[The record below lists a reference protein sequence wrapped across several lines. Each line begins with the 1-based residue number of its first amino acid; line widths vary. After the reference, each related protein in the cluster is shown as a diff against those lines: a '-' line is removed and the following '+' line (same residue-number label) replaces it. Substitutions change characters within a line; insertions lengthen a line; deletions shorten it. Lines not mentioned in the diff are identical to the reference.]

1 MQYRELVIPQKHA
14 NVIWWAAWLSL
25 GATWHAVYIQQP
37 GFGIV
42 PTCVLCTSLNY
53 WRNPVRTSWRR
64 TIDMSTVFVGLCYQ
78 TTLAY
83 NMPDA
88 LYRDLYF
95 SCIAASSACYA
106 FGHLFMALN
115 MPRAS
120 AYAHAGIHVV
130 ANMGNIA
137 LQRGAKALI

>member
-1 MQYRELVIPQKHA
+1 MSCSDLVIGQSHA

-25 GATWHAVYIQQP
+25 GASCHALYIQQP
-37 GFGIV
+37 GFAFV
-42 PTCVLCTSLNY
+42 PAFVLFTSLNY

-64 TIDMSTVFVGLCYQ
+64 TIDMSAVLISLCYQ
-78 TTLAY
+78 TRLAY

-95 SCIAASSACYA
+95 NCIATSSALYA
-106 FGHLFMALN
+106 LGYLFMALN
-115 MPRAS
+115 MPRTS

-137 LQRGAKALI
+137 LQRGHI

>member
-1 MQYRELVIPQKHA
+1 MSCSDLVIGQSHA

-25 GATWHAVYIQQP
+25 GASCHALYIQQP
-37 GFGIV
+37 GFAFV
-42 PTCVLCTSLNY
+42 PACVLCTSLNY

-64 TIDMSTVFVGLCYQ
+64 TIDMSAVLISLCYQ
-78 TTLAY
+78 TRLAY

-95 SCIAASSACYA
+95 NCIATSSALYA
-106 FGHLFMALN
+106 LGYLFMALN
-115 MPRAS
+115 MPRTA

-130 ANMGNIA
+130 ANMGNIV
-137 LQRGAKALI
+137 LQRGHV